1 MTHFIDR
8 VAQLSHDCTR
18 LADQCEDRRLA
29 AEIAALARKLLEAA
43 SDEAELEPLSADPMP
58 EPTMFP
64 DAS

>member
-1 MTHFIDR
+1 MTHFIDK
-8 VAQLSHDCTR
+8 VAKLSHDCTR
-18 LADQCEDRRLA
+18 LADRCEDRRLA

-43 SDEAELEPLSADPMP
+43 SDEAALEPVTAVPLP